1 MGIPRFQSKE
11 EGMANTNDS
20 LWVRTGE
27 HSFGKNLNPVIVWA
41 RCHSE
46 NYRFIDISQVSKHCM
61 ATAYVLVNCELGSEE
76 SIIQQLKSLD
86 GVAEVHGT
94 FGAYDI
100 LAKIESAT
108 VENLRETIT
117 WKIRK
122 IDQIRS
128 TLTLMG
134 IEGQA

>member
-1 MGIPRFQSKE
+1 
-11 EGMANTNDS
+11 MA
-20 LWVRTGE
+20 
-27 HSFGKNLNPVIVWA
+27 I
-41 RCHSE
+41 
-46 NYRFIDISQVSKHCM
+46 
-61 ATAYVLVNCELGSEE
+61 AYVLINCELGSEE

-86 GVAEVHGT
+86 DVVEVHGT

-100 LAKIESAT
+100 LAKIESST
-108 VENLRETIT
+108 VEVLRETIT

-134 IEGQA
+134 IESQA

>member
-1 MGIPRFQSKE
+1 
-11 EGMANTNDS
+11 
-20 LWVRTGE
+20 
-27 HSFGKNLNPVIVWA
+27 
-41 RCHSE
+41 
-46 NYRFIDISQVSKHCM
+46 M
-61 ATAYVLVNCELGSEE
+61 ATAYVLINCELGSEE
-76 SIIQQLKSLD
+76 SIIRQLKSLD
-86 GVAEVHGT
+86 GVVEVHGT

-100 LAKIESAT
+100 LAIIESAT
-108 VENLRETIT
+108 VESLRETIT